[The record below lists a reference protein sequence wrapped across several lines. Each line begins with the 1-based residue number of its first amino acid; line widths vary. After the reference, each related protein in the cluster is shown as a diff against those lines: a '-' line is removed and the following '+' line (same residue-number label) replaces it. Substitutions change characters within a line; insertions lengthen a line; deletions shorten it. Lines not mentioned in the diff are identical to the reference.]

1 MGCGSTQ
8 LRCFSGKLCRPM
20 LLRVEVPVAL
30 DSGSVQLLIETAEG
44 QAGCSSGV
52 VLLYPFEACAVS

>member
-1 MGCGSTQ
+1 
-8 LRCFSGKLCRPM
+8 M